1 MKLEDLLNHQLLNL
15 PKNWRQL
22 GYNSYYECVV
32 NEASNY
38 LKLISEIDDSIN
50 YGEDKYIGRLSKQ
63 HLLSAARGFFQAVIK
78 TLQSYLNEG
87 NPHKAYNILD
97 KIIKE
102 ESREE
107 ACKALIFYLEFNH
120 LYPQHYRIRAKN
132 GKAELKDLFHVPFE
146 LRQIINS
153 NRYSIPG
160 YPTLYFS
167 NSIYLAYKEL
177 GDPDYDDLYVSKFL
191 HTRYFNNS
199 ETLLDMT
206 NKPMWDSPE
215 FQFKF
220 LARWILTMAC
230 SIKVG
235 YPNSPFKP
243 EYVLPQII
251 FQWVKNNINIGHRKV
266 IGVSYSSTK
275 ISDNKEGFYG
285 YFYNTAI
292 PIHSSNKEGF
302 CDVLSKQFCLTK
314 PISFNEA
321 LKLDKKASQ
330 QGQVKSVEMNGAHV
344 EYVKSDFG
352 KIEQVLSENPYS
364 ELFYVNGKKVE

>member
-1 MKLEDLLNHQLLNL
+1 MKLEDLLHHQLLIL

-22 GYNSYYECVV
+22 GYSSYYECVV
-32 NEASNY
+32 KESSNY

-50 YGEDKYIGRLSKQ
+50 YGEDKYIGKMSKQ

-87 NPHKAYNILD
+87 NPHKAYNVLNEILTAENQ
-97 KIIKE
+97 KE
-102 ESREE
+102 T
-107 ACKALIFYLEFNH
+107 CKALIFYLEFNH
-120 LYPQHYRIRAKN
+120 LYPQHYRIRVKD

-146 LRQIINS
+146 ERQKLNS
-153 NRYSIPG
+153 YRYSIPG

-177 GDPDYDDLYVSKFL
+177 GDPNYDDIHVSKFL
-191 HTRYFNNS
+191 HTKHFNNS

-206 NKPMWDSPE
+206 NKPMWDLPQV
-215 FQFKF
+215 QFRF
-220 LARWILTMAC
+220 LARWILTMSC
-230 SIKVG
+230 SVKVG
-235 YPNSPFKP
+235 HPNFPFKP

-285 YFYNTAI
+285 FFYNTAI
-292 PIHSSNKEGF
+292 PIHHSNKIGF
-302 CDVLSKQFCLTK
+302 CDVLAKQFRLTK

-321 LKLDKKASQ
+321 LKLEKEASQ
-330 QGQVKSVEMNGAHV
+330 QGQVKSVEINGASV
-344 EYVKSDFG
+344 EYVRSDFG
-352 KIEQVLSENPYS
+352 KIEQVLSESPYS
-364 ELFYVNGKKVE
+364 ELFYVV